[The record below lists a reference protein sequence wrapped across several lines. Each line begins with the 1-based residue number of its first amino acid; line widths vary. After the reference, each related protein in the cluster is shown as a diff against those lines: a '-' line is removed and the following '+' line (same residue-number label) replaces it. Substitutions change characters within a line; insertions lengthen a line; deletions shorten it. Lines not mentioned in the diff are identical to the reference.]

1 MSKKHGG
8 RTIED
13 DLAMLS
19 PAHREQALLQI
30 NPQHKVVCQKQPIV
44 AKETVAKSNPAPRG
58 MNPTEARYADRLEI
72 LRRAGEIVSWKFEAI
87 RLRLANGAWFKPD
100 FLVVA
105 RNEDKGCDIHQIH
118 EVKGFWREAARVRI
132 KVAADLFKEYD
143 FIVVKW
149 EDGNWKKEQML

>member
-1 MSKKHGG
+1 MA

-44 AKETVAKSNPAPRG
+44 AKETVAKSKPTPRG
-58 MNPTEARYADRLEI
+58 MNPTEAKYADHLEI
-72 LRRAGEIVSWKFEAI
+72 LRHARVIVSWKFEAI
-87 RLRLANGAWFKPD
+87 RLRLANRAWFKPD

-105 RNEDKGCDIHQIH
+105 RNEDKDCDVFQFH

-132 KVAADLFKEYD
+132 KVAADLFPEFNFVAIQRKGGVWVEER
-143 FIVVKW
+143 F
-149 EDGNWKKEQML
+149 